1 MASSF
6 IAASS
11 TLKTAKNA
19 RINLNLV
26 PALQYIL
33 HVTWLVADLA
43 RARAFYE
50 GILGLAPDPARPDL
64 GFAGVWYALPG
75 GQQIHLMALP
85 NPDPTEGRI
94 EHGGRDRHVAVAVTG
109 LDELAATLERAGVD
123 FTRSRSGRAALF
135 VRDPDGNT
143 LELVEI

>member
-1 MASSF
+1 MANGF
-6 IAASS
+6 IAARS
-11 TLKTAKNA
+11 TSKTAKNPP
-19 RINLNLV
+19 INLNLV
-26 PALQYIL
+26 PALQHIL
-33 HVTWLVADLA
+33 HVTWLVSDLP

-64 GFAGVWYALPG
+64 GFAGVWYTLPG

-85 NPDPTEGRI
+85 NPDPTEGRVA
-94 EHGGRDRHVAVAVTG
+94 HGGRDRHVAVAVAG
-109 LDELAATLERAGVD
+109 LDELAATLQQAGVD

-143 LELVEI
+143 LELIGI

>member
-1 MASSF
+1 M
-6 IAASS
+6 
-11 TLKTAKNA
+11 TH
-19 RINLNLV
+19 
-26 PALQYIL
+26 LQHIL
-33 HVTWLVADLA
+33 HVTWLVADLT

-50 GILGLAPDPARPDL
+50 GVLGLAPDPARPDL
-64 GFAGVWYALPG
+64 GFAGMWYTLPG

-85 NPDPTEGRI
+85 NPDPTTGRT
-94 EHGGRDRHVAVAVTG
+94 EHGGRDRHVAVAVAG
-109 LDELAATLERAGVD
+109 LDELAGTLERAGVD

>member
-1 MASSF
+1 
-6 IAASS
+6 
-11 TLKTAKNA
+11 
-19 RINLNLV
+19 V
-26 PALQYIL
+26 PALQHIL

-43 RARAFYE
+43 RAQAFYE
-50 GILGLAPDPARPDL
+50 GILGLMPDPARPDL

-85 NPDPTEGRI
+85 NPDPIEGRVA
-94 EHGGRDRHVAVAVTG
+94 HGGRDRHVAIAVTG
-109 LDELAATLERAGVD
+109 LDALDAALKQAGVN

>member
-6 IAASS
+6 IAARS
-11 TLKTAKNA
+11 TLKTAKKHA
-19 RINLNLV
+19 EHPPVTRLLH
-26 PALQYIL
+26 IL
-33 HVTWLVADLA
+33 HVTWLVADLT
-43 RARAFYE
+43 RARTFYE

-64 GFAGVWYALPG
+64 GFAGVWYTLPG

-85 NPDPTEGRI
+85 NPDPTKGRVK
-94 EHGGRDRHVAVAVTG
+94 HGGRDRHVAVAVAG
-109 LDELAATLERAGVD
+109 LDAIATALEQAGVN